1 MISRREFLGRAGL
14 GLLGATALPAFARR
28 ALAEVVPGNAAN
40 KVFVL
45 IFQRG
50 AADGLSVVP
59 PLGEPRYRALRPTL
73 ALPATGEG
81 AALNLD
87 GFFGLHPALAPLWPH
102 YQNGTLAI
110 LHQVGSPDPS
120 RSHFDAQDYYELGTP
135 GLKSDEGFLNRA
147 LGKAPAPAPGPFR
160 ALGLQP
166 NLPLS
171 LQGPRPAMAINELA
185 DFDVSRAGGGSFEDM
200 YRVAVDTALRGVGDE
215 AFAALHA
222 IKQTG
227 ALAKNAEVE
236 AGYPKGGL
244 GRRLF
249 ELAALLKSGQGV
261 QIVATDIGGWD
272 THVGQGAD
280 KGQLANRL
288 KELGG
293 ALSAFAHDLGPRFAD
308 VCVAVVTEFGRTVR
322 ENGTR
327 GTDHGHGSAMLVLG
341 GAVRGGKVLAD
352 WKSLGDANLYEG
364 RDLPVTTDYRAALA
378 AVLTGHL
385 GVRDIGAV
393 FPGFGGAPSSW
404 PRLV

>member
-1 MISRREFLGRAGL
+1 MISRREFLQRAGL
-14 GLLGATALPAFARR
+14 GVLGASALPAFARR
-28 ALAEVVPGNAAN
+28 ALAEATASN

-59 PLGEPRYRALRPTL
+59 PLGEPRYRALRPSL
-73 ALPATGEG
+73 ALPAAGEG
-81 AALNLD
+81 AALALD
-87 GFFGLHPALAPLWPH
+87 GFFGLHPALAPLLPH

-120 RSHFDAQDYYELGTP
+120 RSHFDAQDYFELGTP
-135 GLKSDEGFLNRA
+135 GVKSDEGFLNRA

-160 ALGLQP
+160 ALALQS

-171 LQGPRPAMAINELA
+171 LQGPRPAVAINELA
-185 DFDVSRAGGGSFEDM
+185 DFDVARAGGGSFEDM

-249 ELAALLKSGQGV
+249 ELAALLKAGQGV

-288 KELGG
+288 KELGS
-293 ALSAFAHDLGPRFAD
+293 ALSAFAHDLGPRFGD

-327 GTDHGHGSAMLVLG
+327 GTDHGHGAAMLVLG
-341 GAVRGGKVLAD
+341 GGVRGGRVLAD
-352 WKSLGDANLYEG
+352 WKSLDDANLYEG

-378 AVLTGHL
+378 ALLTGHL

-393 FPGFGGAPSSW
+393 FPGFPGSGAGPRAW
-404 PRLV
+404 PQLV